1 MKPLPKE
8 ELEHFDSRRIVHPVM
23 NEKNFRYELEVCY
36 CHPQLTGN
44 DHGLL
49 LCRYLKNSQPGN
61 RRRLEL

>member
-1 MKPLPKE
+1 
-8 ELEHFDSRRIVHPVM
+8 M

-49 LCRYLKNSQPGN
+49 LCWHLKNSQPGN
-61 RRRLEL
+61 

>member
-1 MKPLPKE
+1 MKPLAKV
-8 ELEHFDSRRIVHPVM
+8 ELGRFAPRRIVHTVM

-49 LCRYLKNSQPGN
+49 LCWHLKNGQPGN
-61 RRRLEL
+61 RSRLEL